1 MMKRGFIVAALVS
14 LPVWVCAAPQ
24 PYLSDF
30 IQNRQTGQAYQ
41 KLIAGHAFPAWL
53 KQGGTSTPANTF
65 TLKGVTW
72 QALYGCK
79 PHNCPAQSI
88 AILYSP
94 EKGEIHGVYSDY
106 DQTRDRQTLT
116 WLNLD
121 PTDDAGMRNIL
132 FNRLNGDVAE

>member
-1 MMKRGFIVAALVS
+1 MKKGFLVAALAGVPMVVS
-14 LPVWVCAAPQ
+14 AATQ

-30 IQNRQTGQAYQ
+30 ISNRQTGQAYHQ
-41 KLIAGHAFPAWL
+41 LIAGHHFPAWV
-53 KQGGTSTPANTF
+53 KQGGTSTPANTV
-65 TLKGVTW
+65 TIKGETW
-72 QALYGCK
+72 QALSGCK

-106 DQTRDRQTLT
+106 DQKNDRQTLT

-121 PTDDAGMRNIL
+121 PTGDAGIRTLL
-132 FNRLNGDVAE
+132 FKRLKGDVAE

>member
-1 MMKRGFIVAALVS
+1 MKKGFMAAALAIVPMFVS
-14 LPVWVCAAPQ
+14 AATP
-24 PYLSDF
+24 PYLFDF

-41 KLIAGHAFPAWL
+41 RLIAGHNFPAWV
-53 KQGGTSTPANTF
+53 KQGGTSTPAETL

-72 QALYGCK
+72 QVLSGCK
-79 PHNCPAQSI
+79 PHNCPAQSV

-106 DQTRDRQTLT
+106 DQTHDRQTLT

-121 PTDDAGMRNIL
+121 PLNDAGLRNIL
-132 FNRLNGDVAE
+132 FRELNGGPAE